1 MQFNYKAN
9 LKWHYSYL
17 GIFFV
22 IFLLLPNR
30 GNSQVSISREGY
42 PYCEPFIGGIDDIRR
57 PDVTLFGDGSG
68 PGSLAGALT
77 GQSIRLTA
85 NQQYKDGY
93 VYLDLPFSPE
103 YGIQVSFEYL
113 SYGGTGADGIVFFMF
128 DGAYG
133 DLPPSLPF
141 NIGGFGGSLGYAPR
155 NNSTTGNLPGLS
167 GAYIGVALDEW
178 GNFISLESTPPNKP
192 NGLGPNPKIPGFM
205 RYPHTV
211 GIRGPESNNYEVFDY
226 EEVNIAPRPI
236 ADQFTIDTPFPG
248 LTCSDP
254 EYRKVYVNL
263 SPRTDV
269 GYDLTVDI
277 RVGANVYRVIGP
289 THYNFAAP
297 ETIKLGFSAA
307 TGENTNYHEIRNL
320 AVDVSKVEEA
330 QRPEA
335 SDEFYRTCVDEELEI
350 FIDVDLRS
358 SDKAF
363 IQCIQLYEDGLDI
376 NNPLAPWNTFSSDI
390 DHTQCGLTPICI
402 SCTSDLSEKPTPLGT
417 FTATIEDLDDSNFED
432 LRDRVQIVFTPNPG
446 ATGRSKIYYT
456 ITDNFG
462 LTSKPKELVVIIN
475 PIPEFLAPPVIEL
488 PTCDGQN
495 DGKITAEVGNLIPGF
510 EHFWL
515 YTNTA
520 GVETNL
526 GEGNVIGNVVSDGE
540 SAIFELEGVNVGQY
554 VLVIRNPLDDGADGY
569 CEDRLIVPIIEDEL
583 GTPVTVDQ
591 DTFEICE
598 GETVTIVPEV
608 DPVYLNGRTPTFKW
622 YKDAAKT
629 QPITSNPSTPAPDGF
644 TYEINAQGHLIVN
657 GLVSQGGN
665 PFVYNYYVELEEDR
679 TGSQN
684 LCSILGDLEIAA
696 TVTVFPAVSF
706 DPPVIENDWCLGNS
720 GSIDIVFRR
729 GNEVLSQYVLLDESG
744 NEIRPVQSTGFFPG
758 LSKGRYT
765 VTGLA
770 SNPDCELSYD
780 FEILGP
786 DNTLE
791 LDVINFV
798 NPSCELDNGSITWQA
813 SEGNGTYSFVSITGY
828 PGASPPVV
836 NQVGADIFEVKDL
849 ISAPSYTLTLTVQD
863 TQGCQISSSQVIT
876 PQILPVF
883 DVNDA
888 TVCWGQTA
896 TINVS
901 TLNAGFPS
909 LNTQFKWYA
918 DASATQEIGGGNPN
932 PWGIDFSVNSTSG
945 TLTASNFP
953 ASPSLQTFEVYIKP
967 ILDPYDPSNPVVCD
981 LPILSATITVNPLP
995 AIEIVRAQSA
1005 SCFGGNDGIIEVN
1018 VSNGSVT
1025 DFEFMLDGLTPYQS
1039 SPVFNS
1045 GITAGNYSVRV
1056 RNRNTFCED
1065 VIQVSIQDPSQLIL
1079 TVTQEVDPSCDL
1091 DNGSLTF
1098 SIVGGTPSPSGTYSI
1113 QINGAALSTFTF
1125 TELSPNVFRVDNLPG
1140 GTYNILVQDQNA
1152 CPATAIVDLVPQI
1165 LPEYTLADLEVCE
1178 NEFASIL
1185 PTIVNPGS
1193 PDANPLFRWYR
1204 DAAATD
1210 EIISGV
1216 DAGLGMTFTVNQ
1228 VNGRLDIS
1236 NFAGPGAF
1244 TFYLK
1249 PDILNGCQLN
1259 PIPVTL
1265 NVNPLPTADFTPV
1278 SPLCFGE
1285 STGRL
1290 VLSAG
1295 GSTDYTYALV
1305 GNPIPFDSGTGAF
1318 EGLPSGNYQIEVTN
1332 SVTGC
1337 IQLIDVTI
1345 DPTPELLI
1353 NLVSQQD
1360 PTCELDN
1367 GQFTFEILGGTPLS
1381 TGDYTVEINGT
1392 SLSSYSP
1399 TETSTNVYLIENL
1412 PGGTFEISVIDQNG
1426 CERQVFLDL
1435 IPQVLP
1441 EYTLEDLEVCENEFA
1456 SILPTVV
1463 NPGSPDANP
1472 VYRWYRDAGATDE
1485 ILSGVDAALGVTFIV
1500 DQGNGRLDISD
1511 FAGAGTFTF
1520 YLRPDI
1526 LNGCLLDP
1534 VPVTLTVN
1542 PLPTADFTPVS
1553 PLCFGEA
1560 NGMLVLS
1567 AGASS
1572 YYSYALVGNP
1582 TVFDSGSGAFEGLP
1596 SGNYQVEVTNTVTG
1610 CIQLIDVTI
1619 DPTPELIITQINQE
1633 NPTCGASNGTFTFEV
1648 NGGVPDYSLTINGQA
1663 IADFDF
1669 VQTGNTY
1676 EIRSLAPG
1684 TYDVQVLDAN
1694 DCLKALPTVTLVNDE
1709 GLTVV
1714 VTPQD
1719 LVLCEG
1725 ATAEILPDI
1734 QAPVGA
1740 VFVIRWFK
1748 DASYT
1753 QAISSGDTDGAV
1765 SYEILT
1771 DNTLEVS
1778 GLITGDYT
1786 YYGRLQGAG
1795 ICTIDF
1801 QSSVEI
1807 LPPLGASLAVTP
1819 IICFGDSNGS
1829 VLVENPTGGSGSY
1842 EFSIDGNTWQTE
1854 PLFENLLAGTYQL
1867 DMRDLNGESTCYFT
1881 ESFEILGP
1889 AGPIVL
1895 DDFNQ
1900 FVASC
1905 GLDNGEIFNIEIS
1918 GGWGNYTHQWTA
1930 GSPTGTPITGT
1941 LEKVE
1946 NLAPGLYYLTVTD
1959 SGGCSEVFEFEIGTA
1974 PDPEYILIPPGDKC
1988 FGEQVALEAI
1998 HKAGDPN
2005 DPVARTEIAWYK
2017 NPNQSGLISDGP
2029 DPSNSDIVYTI
2040 VVDPNNFVN
2049 STLLIDGL
2057 PTGTYTYY
2065 LYVECTGVEIPVTF
2079 EIFEF
2084 PAMTIAGVDESCYQ
2098 ANDGKI
2104 VVTGDLEPGM
2114 TFQVGSVTYTAAE
2127 LANETFAPGDY
2138 AIEVQGAVCSQI
2150 FQVSILAAT
2159 EIKAALIDS
2168 KDAAC
2173 GLKDGYLSFE
2183 WEGGKAPYNLT
2194 LTSASGDT
2202 FTHQTSD
2209 LTYTFD
2215 GLGQGDYTLEI
2226 VDANGCNFNL
2236 SSPIAINNGPSEII
2250 VDRVYS
2256 TCDGIPVTIAPEI
2269 NPSNPNPIFTW
2280 YLGSISPGNKINN
2293 GFQQNGLT
2301 FNLNPRG
2308 NLTINGISVTNAPFD
2323 LWVTVDGPNICVG
2336 DQKQVTIEVFGN
2348 PEVQVTPVPE
2358 QCFGDGGSLILN
2370 IPTNQNIEFSLN
2382 GGPYQAYPTS
2392 VIDDLPQGTYS
2403 LSARN
2408 PSGCVIQIGNYVIS
2422 GPSGP
2427 LEFQDLTAIGAT
2439 CLSPNG
2445 QIFGTVAGGTS
2456 PYQVQ
2461 VTSDSGPIDPSFIQ
2475 WNGNNFVVDNLSLGA
2490 YTVTLTDANLCEV
2503 SETGL
2508 TVSNEPLKVATDD
2521 VTICE
2526 GEVAVLTPRVSGGQG
2541 GGLTYSWFKDA
2552 NGLDEI
2558 PVGISTDGN
2567 ITYDLSNRGILT
2579 ITGLKN
2585 SDSPIPYYVE
2595 LDINAACGRELER
2608 ALVTVNPIPN
2618 LRTSNPSIVC
2628 DPTQTVDLSLY
2639 IDGFDP
2645 NRYDYEVLDGN
2656 GNALRLDEIRAIS
2669 KTGIYRVR
2677 MKEKG
2682 SNCYTPTER
2691 ILVRIAEVELVAN
2704 FDYQVEI
2711 VPGQLSPYA
2720 EVGIGD
2726 QIIFN
2731 DLTQGNPIRWEWD
2744 FGDGNTSTEAS
2755 PTHIYEEI
2763 GTFLVM
2769 LKTWDDLGCESTAI
2783 IELVITDNFDIIFPN
2798 AFTPDRADGKNNL
2811 FFPKHRGLS
2820 SLEFYVFT
2828 TWGELIYESSSL
2840 EAQGWD
2846 GTFRGQPAING
2857 NYVYR
2862 AKYTS
2867 RGGFVGETAGVFVLI
2882 R

>member
-9 LKWHYSYL
+9 LKWLYSFL

-22 IFLLLPNR
+22 ILLLLPNW
-30 GNSQVSISREGY
+30 GNAQVSISREGY

-57 PDVTLFGDGSG
+57 PDVTLFGDGNG
-68 PGSLAGALT
+68 PGNLASALT

-155 NNSTTGNLPGLS
+155 IEGAITYPGLS

-178 GNFISLESTPPNKP
+178 GNFISLESSPPNKP
-192 NGLGPNPKIPGFM
+192 NGIGNIQ
-205 RYPHTV
+205 YPHTV

-226 EEVNIAPRPI
+226 VEVNSPPRDPSER
-236 ADQFTIDTPFPG
+236 FTIDTPLPG
-248 LTCSDP
+248 LTCASSD
-254 EYRKVYVNL
+254 YRKVYVNL
-263 SPRTDV
+263 SPRPDV
-269 GYDLTVDI
+269 GYDLTVQML
-277 RVGANVYRVIGP
+277 VGGTPYTIIGP

-307 TGENTNYHEIRNL
+307 TGLSTNYHEIRNL

-376 NNPLAPWNTFSSDI
+376 NDPTAPWNTFSSDVN
-390 DHTQCGLTPICI
+390 HLQCGLTPICT
-402 SCTSDLSEKPTPLGT
+402 SCISDLSEKPTPLGT

-554 VLVIRNPLDDGADGY
+554 VLVIRNPLDDGAGGY

-644 TYEINAQGHLIVN
+644 TYQINAQGHLIVN

-729 GNEVLSQYVLLDESG
+729 GNEVLSQYVLLDEGG

-786 DNTLE
+786 DNTLG
-791 LDVINFV
+791 LDVINII

-813 SEGNGTYSFVSITGY
+813 SGGNGVYSFVSITGY
-828 PGASPPVV
+828 PGASPPDV
-836 NQVGADIFEVKDL
+836 NQVGADVFEVNNL
-849 ISAPSYTLTLTVQD
+849 ISAPPYTLTLTVQD
-863 TQGCQISSSQVIT
+863 SQGCLISSSQVIT
-876 PQILPVF
+876 PQILPEF

-888 TVCWGQTA
+888 TICWGQTA

-953 ASPSLQTFEVYIKP
+953 ASPSLQTFEVYMKP

-1018 VSNGSVT
+1018 VTNGSVA
-1025 DFEFMLDGLTPYQS
+1025 DFEFMLDGLTAYQS

-1098 SIVGGTPSPSGTYSI
+1098 SIVGGTPSPSGTYTI

-1140 GTYNILVQDQNA
+1140 GNYEILVQDQNA
-1152 CPATAIVDLVPQI
+1152 CPATAIVDLIPQI
-1165 LPEYTLADLEVCE
+1165 LPEYSLSDLEVCE

-1185 PTIVNPGS
+1185 PIIVNPGS
-1193 PDANPLFRWYR
+1193 PDANPVFRWYR

-1210 EIISGV
+1210 EILSGV

-1236 NFAGPGAF
+1236 NFQNTGTY

-1249 PDILNGCQLN
+1249 PEILNNCPVDPIPVNLTVN
-1259 PIPVTL
+1259 PIPET
-1265 NVNPLPTADFTPV
+1265 DFEPV
-1278 SPLCFGE
+1278 SPLCFGD
-1285 STGRL
+1285 SNGSLQLTTG
-1290 VLSAG
+1290 
-1295 GSTDYTYALV
+1295 
-1305 GNPIPFDSGTGAF
+1305 
-1318 EGLPSGNYQIEVTN
+1318 
-1332 SVTGC
+1332 
-1337 IQLIDVTI
+1337 
-1345 DPTPELLI
+1345 
-1353 NLVSQQD
+1353 
-1360 PTCELDN
+1360 
-1367 GQFTFEILGGTPLS
+1367 
-1381 TGDYTVEINGT
+1381 
-1392 SLSSYSP
+1392 
-1399 TETSTNVYLIENL
+1399 
-1412 PGGTFEISVIDQNG
+1412 
-1426 CERQVFLDL
+1426 
-1435 IPQVLP
+1435 
-1441 EYTLEDLEVCENEFA
+1441 
-1456 SILPTVV
+1456 
-1463 NPGSPDANP
+1463 GSPD
-1472 VYRWYRDAGATDE
+1472 
-1485 ILSGVDAALGVTFIV
+1485 
-1500 DQGNGRLDISD
+1500 
-1511 FAGAGTFTF
+1511 
-1520 YLRPDI
+1520 
-1526 LNGCLLDP
+1526 
-1534 VPVTLTVN
+1534 
-1542 PLPTADFTPVS
+1542 
-1553 PLCFGEA
+1553 
-1560 NGMLVLS
+1560 
-1567 AGASS
+1567 
-1572 YYSYALVGNP
+1572 YSYALVGNAIP
-1582 TVFDSGSGAFEGLP
+1582 FDASTNSFNGLP
-1596 SGNYQVEVTNTVTG
+1596 AGDYEITVTNTLTG
-1610 CIQLIDVTI
+1610 CVQTLNKTI
-1619 DPTPELIITQINQE
+1619 EPTPELIINLLDQND
-1633 NPTCGASNGTFTFEV
+1633 PTCEATNGVFTFEV
-1648 NGGVPDYSLTINGQA
+1648 NGGVPDYTLTINGQA

-1694 DCLKALPTVTLVNDE
+1694 DCVKALPTITLVNDE

-1725 ATAEILPDI
+1725 ATAQILPDI
-1734 QAPVGA
+1734 QAPAGA
-1740 VFVIRWFK
+1740 VFTILWFK
-1748 DASYT
+1748 DAAYT
-1753 QAISSGDTDGAV
+1753 EEISSGDSEGTV

-1778 GLITGDYT
+1778 GLIPGDYT

-1807 LPPLGASLAVTP
+1807 LPPLNASLTVTP
-1819 IICFGDSNGS
+1819 VTCFGDSNGA

-1842 EFSIDGNTWQTE
+1842 EFSIDGTTWQTQ
-1854 PLFENLLAGTYQL
+1854 PLFENLSAGTYQL
-1867 DMRDLNGESTCYFT
+1867 EMRDLNGEQSCYFV
-1881 ESFEILGP
+1881 EAFEILGP

-1900 FVASC
+1900 FVTSC

-1930 GSPTGTPITGT
+1930 GSPTGTPVTGT
-1941 LEKVE
+1941 IEKVE

-1959 SGGCSEVFEFEIGTA
+1959 SGGCSEVFEFEIGIA
-1974 PDPEYILIPPGDKC
+1974 PDPEYLLVPPGDKC
-1988 FGEQVALEAI
+1988 FSEQVALEAI

-2005 DPVARTEIAWYK
+2005 NPVARTEIAWYK
-2017 NPNQSGLISDGP
+2017 NPNQSGLIADGP
-2029 DPSNSDIVYTI
+2029 DPSNTDIVYTI

-2049 STLLIDGL
+2049 STLLINGL

-2065 LYVECTGVEIPVTF
+2065 LYIECTGEEIPVSF

-2084 PAMTIAGVDESCYQ
+2084 PAMTITGVDESCYQ

-2127 LANETFAPGDY
+2127 LANQTFAPGDY

-2183 WEGGKAPYNLT
+2183 WEGGKAPYKLT
-2194 LTSASGDT
+2194 LTSAGGDT

-2226 VDANGCNFNL
+2226 VDAKGCNFNL
-2236 SSPIAINNGPSEII
+2236 SNPIAINNGPSEII

-2256 TCDGIPVTIAPEI
+2256 TCDGIPVTIAPDV

-2323 LWVTVDGPNICVG
+2323 LWVTVEGPNICVG
-2336 DQKQVTIEVFGN
+2336 DEKQVTIEVFGN

-2358 QCFGDGGSLILN
+2358 LCFGDGGSLILN

-2382 GGPYQAYPTS
+2382 GGPYQAYPNS
-2392 VIDDLPQGTYS
+2392 VIDGLPQGTYS
-2403 LSARN
+2403 LSAQN
-2408 PSGCVIQIGNYVIS
+2408 PSGCVIQIGNYTIS

-2461 VTSDSGPIDPSFIQ
+2461 VISDSGPIDPSFIQ

-2552 NGLDEI
+2552 DGLDEI

-2567 ITYDLSNRGILT
+2567 ITYDLSTRGILT